1 VGNSTVLSHAGEVGG
16 GDKWI
21 YVYIFLSRAGGGGV
35 TSGYMFIF
43 YIHSSHY
50 EGDKCIY
57 VYILLSRGGGGGK
70 VTSGYMFIFYI
81 HSSHYEMQKMLQV
94 ATFTN
99 KLNFI

>member
-1 VGNSTVLSHAGEVGG
+1 MWGKKKENNKKRRNKKKKHVGWETLQYFPTPGKWGE
-16 GDKWI
+16 
-21 YVYIFLSRAGGGGV
+21 
-35 TSGYMFIF
+35 
-43 YIHSSHY
+43 
-50 EGDKCIY
+50 
-57 VYILLSRGGGGGK
+57 